1 MTQYIATYGN
11 PDPPL
16 LSTNIVTPIDEA
28 LGAQFS
34 LTWMKGPI
42 SRLDFYGELN
52 EAQYGR
58 VTGGRFGTHEAPTSR
73 KLTLRE
79 AEEQVH
85 QAGLDGR
92 VEVEEGMRQGKLD
105 LLMERSRE
113 EIENETLVARA
124 DRSLG
129 TQLMLGATALGAEF
143 VDPINLATLFVPGV
157 GEAKLGYWIG
167 KATARFGSALSRF
180 AARAG
185 VGAYEGATGTAI
197 TEPLD
202 YALGR
207 ATGDDYDLASSLM
220 NVGLGAVAGGVVHAL
235 GGVGIDLYRGMRLR
249 RDLSLD
255 AFGRVIDDSAGRL
268 GAAENSEPFATA
280 AAEHGATVTSDPVEG
295 ETSGFI
301 AKASSLPPD
310 TYMVVP
316 SEAIDLGDL
325 AGIKTMLRD
334 YLPVRK
340 SATEEI
346 YRKTSGND
354 ILEYSQTES
363 ASEGRETF
371 LVRRLKPDDP
381 NYAGPL
387 SERRMV
393 EDAEASR
400 RASRL
405 LYMKA
410 PEELNRKLTHVQMSE
425 VAKLN
430 AEFDDDPLKL
440 YPPEADGGHK
450 VDNAIGTAAHTGLG
464 GYADGSKV
472 LHRAFKLDNK
482 VPDSFLSTD
491 HVPLAVEM
499 KPESLSGILK
509 GKKQALGYQ
518 ETFGVEAVVLLYRVD
533 VVRPHMDALIQKVV
547 GAWDQYNPLWREF
560 LTKAGKKK
568 LVAAGKDPRQYLPKR
583 GPHQPASRPRPDVLV
598 QKVNNSRNGRN
609 NHDEKARERDDGRRD
624 PRGSR

>member
-16 LSTNIVTPIDEA
+16 LSAHIVTPIDEA

-42 SRLDFYGELN
+42 SRLDFYSELN
-52 EAQYGR
+52 EAQFGR
-58 VTGGRFGTHEAPTSR
+58 LTGGGRFGKHEKPTSR

-92 VEVEEGMRQGKLD
+92 VGVEEGMRQGKLD

-129 TQLMLGATALGAEF
+129 TQLMLGATDLGAEF

-157 GEAKLGYWIG
+157 GEEKLGYWIARG
-167 KATARFGSALSRF
+167 TARFGSALSRF
-180 AARAG
+180 AKRAG
-185 VGAYEGATGTAI
+185 VGAYEGVTGTAI

-268 GAAENSEPFATA
+268 GAAEKMEPFAAA
-280 AAEHGATVTSDPVEG
+280 AAEHDAKVIPGSVEG
-295 ETSGFI
+295 ETSRFI
-301 AKASSLPPD
+301 ATASSLPPN

-316 SEAIDLGDL
+316 SEEIDLSDL
-325 AGIKTMLRD
+325 AGIKPVLRD
-334 YLPVRK
+334 YLPVKK

-346 YRKTSGND
+346 YRMNSGD
-354 ILEYSQTES
+354 QILEYSVAES
-363 ASEGRETF
+363 ASEGREVF
-371 LVRRLKPDDP
+371 LVRRLKADDP

-410 PEELNRKLTHVQMSE
+410 PEELNRELTHVQMSE

-430 AEFDDDPLKL
+430 AVFKDDPLKL
-440 YPPEADGGHK
+440 YPPEADGGYK
-450 VDNAIGTAAHTGLG
+450 VENAIGTAVHTGLG
-464 GYADGSKV
+464 GYADRSKV
-472 LHRAFKLDNK
+472 LHRAFKLDKK

-509 GKKQALGYQ
+509 GKEQALGYQ
-518 ETFGVEAVVLLYRVD
+518 ETFGVEGVVLLYRTD
-533 VVRPHMDALIQKVV
+533 VVQPHMDALIQKVI
-547 GAWDQYNPLWREF
+547 GAWDDYNPRWREF

-568 LVAAGKDPRQYLPKR
+568 LLAAGKDPRQYLPKR
-583 GPHQPASRPRPDVLV
+583 GPRRRASRPRPDVMV
-598 QKVNNSRNGRN
+598 QKVNDSRNGRN
-609 NHDEKARERDDGRRD
+609 NHDEK
-624 PRGSR
+624 